1 MSSYGCF
8 PRVRCY
14 EVEICCKCC
23 GADKCYRVE
32 IPIDTIIAQASLTT
46 PLAYTNTAATT
57 IIFQSVTMNEG
68 GASANPC
75 GMCFRNP
82 CCCKKKKKK
91 CKSGCSSRGNC
102 GGCGPCGPY
111 PMCPPCNPYGGVYS
125 CPYPFYNPTT
135 GIATVPYCGAGQYQ
149 ITVSATTNSAD
160 TTTMSLRVNGNV
172 VVSTTLG
179 TAAGSLVGIISTQQP
194 LQPGQTVY
202 VTVQDSA
209 GAATI
214 SAATLTIVR
223 LY

>member
-1 MSSYGCF
+1 MASYGCF

-23 GADKCYRVE
+23 HAEKSYRVE
-32 IPIDTIIAQASLTT
+32 IPIDTIIAQATLTT

-75 GMCFRNP
+75 GGCFRNP
-82 CCCKKKKKK
+82 CCCKKKKK
-91 CKSGCSSRGNC
+91 CKSGCSSRG
-102 GGCGPCGPY
+102 GCNPY
-111 PMCPPCNPYGGVYS
+111 PQCPPYNPCQPFNPYGGPYT

-135 GIATVPYCGAGQYQ
+135 GIATVPYCGGGQYQ
-149 ITVSATTNSAD
+149 ITVSATTDSD
-160 TTTMSLRVNGNV
+160 ETTTMSLRVNGNV

-179 TAAGSLVGIISTQQP
+179 TAAGGTVGVISTQQP

-202 VTVQDSA
+202 VTVQDST
-209 GAATI
+209 GAANI
-214 SAATLTIVR
+214 SAASLTIVR